1 MQGIIYIL
9 MKFFTV
15 LQEKRIISVDLC
27 RFFGTL
33 LEKKKGSRRRRKKKK
48 GEDKK
53 EKGRG
58 KKTREETIRQEQSY
72 HL

>member
-1 MQGIIYIL
+1 

-33 LEKKKGSRRRRKKKK
+33 LEKKKGVGGGERRRKVKTRKKK
-48 GEDKK
+48 EGEKRQ
-53 EKGRG
+53 GRKLSG
-58 KKTREETIRQEQSY
+58 KSNLIT
-72 HL
+72 